1 MLECEVK
8 CQWVIAMQ
16 HKEYRLIIVFSY
28 YEDVNSVIFNGVK
41 LTHFIVN
48 LEKSLVFSVVS
59 THTDYKW
66 GPSSIS
72 AVSELVS

>member
-1 MLECEVK
+1 
-8 CQWVIAMQ
+8 MQ
-16 HKEYRLIIVFSY
+16 SEMSVGNSHATYRIQIIIVFSY

-48 LEKSLVFSVVS
+48 LEKSLAFSVVS

-72 AVSELVS
+72 AVAELVS

>member
-1 MLECEVK
+1 MK
-8 CQWVIAMQ
+8 HI
-16 HKEYRLIIVFSY
+16 KYRLIIVFSY
-28 YEDVNSVIFNGVK
+28 YGDINSIIFNRLK

-48 LEKSLVFSVVS
+48 LEKSLAFSVVS

-72 AVSELVS
+72 AVAELVS